1 VSAGVTVTEIRHLTA
16 TLAFDPVDVFARTRS
31 GPATRP
37 RPLGQIRLRLVAEIV
52 GGARTDLPEPIE
64 LQTLSNHEGYVV
76 WFGRVRAADG
86 SVRAWPSPGQ
96 YVVRGE
102 AAYYQSAEVTVDIPR
117 SDVAYS
123 LELAPG
129 PAYPFPAGGLVPRA
143 AGPTLLRGTLEAPD
157 GTAVEGATVEVTPQ
171 TAPPTPRVTVDATG
185 QWVLVFPDSQPS
197 GNVTVRF
204 TFPDGTVTD
213 VPTVAISAGADSALG
228 ATRFR
233 GFVTSNGI
241 PVAGGTVTVAGAPGD
256 TRTRADGAWQYV
268 FPLNQAAASVDVR
281 AQLPDGRSLT
291 QQNQPIQP
299 RATVVVPSFR
309 FV

>member
-1 VSAGVTVTEIRHLTA
+1 VSAGVAVTEIRHLSA
-16 TLAFDPVDVFARTRS
+16 TLAFDPVDVFAKTRS

-37 RPLGQIRLRLVAEIV
+37 RPLGQIRLRLVAEIAAGV
-52 GGARTDLPEPIE
+52 RTDLPEPIE
-64 LQTLSNHEGYVV
+64 LRTVANHEGYVV

-86 SVRAWPSPGQ
+86 SVRIWPSPGR
-96 YVVRGE
+96 YVVRAE
-102 AAYYQSAEVTVDIPR
+102 ALYYQSAEVTVDVPTP
-117 SDVAYS
+117 SLAYD

-143 AGPTLLRGTLEAPD
+143 AGPTLLRGTLQAPD
-157 GTAVEGATVEVTPQ
+157 GTALEGATVEVTPQ

-185 QWVLVFPDSQPS
+185 QWVLVFPDTQSS

-204 TFPDGTVTD
+204 TLPNGTVTD
-213 VPTVAISAGADSALG
+213 VPAVPVVAGADSALG

-233 GFVTSNGI
+233 GFVTSKGI
-241 PVAGGTVTVAGAPGD
+241 PVAGATVTVAGAAVSVSS
-256 TRTRADGAWQYV
+256 RADGAWQYV
-268 FPLNQAAASVDVR
+268 FPLNQVAANVDVQ
-281 AQLPDGRSLT
+281 AQLPDGRNLT